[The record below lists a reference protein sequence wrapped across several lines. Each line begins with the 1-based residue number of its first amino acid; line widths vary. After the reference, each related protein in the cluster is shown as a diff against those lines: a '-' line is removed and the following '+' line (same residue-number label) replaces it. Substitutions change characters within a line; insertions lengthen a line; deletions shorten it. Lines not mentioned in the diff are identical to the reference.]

1 MDQVTQQNAAMV
13 EQSTAATH
21 SLRGE
26 ANELR
31 RLVGEFRTGEAQLG
45 ARVAAA
51 SPASRPT
58 PSEPRRMT
66 ERLHRAYSG
75 GAATATALK
84 SDWEEF

>member
-31 RLVGEFRTGEAQLG
+31 RLVGEFRTGETPASG
-45 ARVAAA
+45 GRVAAA
-51 SPASRPT
+51 TPASRPT

-66 ERLHRAYSG
+66 ERLQRAYGG
-75 GAATATALK
+75 GAATALK